1 MQSRLPAGRTN
12 CKLRPVRFLVVA
24 ALLSM
29 ASTAQ
34 AQRHHVVQAGDTLIE
49 IAQRY
54 HVDVGQL
61 ERVNRIR
68 RAAIR
73 PGMRL
78 EVPQARGLVHRVRA
92 GQSLI
97 EIARRYGVEVA
108 ELRRANRLRNDLILP
123 GRELLIPGHAAPEEE
138 PASPEA
144 TGPSFS
150 DLHGRTAE
158 AGTSPPPTAPTRDL
172 EAARERAR
180 RLGLGSSTMAHR
192 LVTNPPEPAWIAEAG
207 APEAIETLLPPLESY
222 RLLRGWGSGVNGYHL
237 ALDLGAPEGTIVRA
251 SARGLVLYSGRAVH
265 GYGNLVMLLH
275 PTGRMTW
282 YAHNSANLVEPG
294 ELVERGQTIALV
306 GATGIA
312 RGTHV
317 HYMLIDGTQHCDA
330 LPLFDP
336 ALAGT
341 PAGEIRCAARREHPR
356 TIRRRH
362 RREQRRH
369 RHR

>member
-1 MQSRLPAGRTN
+1 VQILAA
-12 CKLRPVRFLVVA
+12 A
-24 ALLSM
+24 ALLCSV

-54 HVDVGQL
+54 HVDVASL
-61 ERVNRIR
+61 ERVNRLR
-68 RAAIR
+68 RSGIR

-78 EVPQARGLVHRVRA
+78 EVPPPRGLVHRVRA

-108 ELRRANRLRNDLILP
+108 ELRRANRLRSDLIVP
-123 GRELLIPGHAAPEEE
+123 GRELLIPGQAAPEESS
-138 PASPEA
+138 PAPS
-144 TGPSFS
+144 GPSFS
-150 DLHGRTAE
+150 DLHGRTAD
-158 AGTSPPPTAPTRDL
+158 AATSDGTGAPRDL
-172 EAARERAR
+172 DAARERAR

-192 LVTNPPEPAWIAEAG
+192 LVTNPPDPAWIAEAG
-207 APEAIETLLPPLESY
+207 APESVESLLPPVETC

-237 ALDLGAPEGTIVRA
+237 ALDLGAPQGAIVRA
-251 SARGLVLYSGRAVH
+251 SARGLVLYAGRAVR

-275 PTGRMTW
+275 PNGRMTW

-294 ELVERGQTIALV
+294 EIVERGQTIALV

-336 ALAGT
+336 PLPGV
-341 PAGEIRCAARREHPR
+341 PVEGEVRCAERREHPR

-362 RREQRRH
+362 RRQARRH
-369 RHR
+369 R